1 VNKPSVRVNVQLLLF
16 SDRVISGIRDYIV
29 SLIIKIASDE
39 NAFLSQ
45 KVYLNKLN
53 LVLVQVRRQNCLIPE
68 LMR

>member
-1 VNKPSVRVNVQLLLF
+1 MRVNVQLLLF